1 MTYIATIYI
10 PVKNP
15 DKNMRMLSEECAL
28 KQLGDIKKYHNI
40 IDSEWI
46 AGDLMIK
53 FEIEV

>member
-15 DKNMRMLSEECAL
+15 DRNMRILSEECAL
-28 KQLGDIKKYHNI
+28 KQLEDIKKYHNV
-40 IDSEWI
+40 IDLEWI
-46 AGDLMIK
+46 AGDLMVK